1 MREKKMFAQRTR
13 IRNTDEAKR
22 KYFLVYEGKETE
34 EIYFESVSQNRSKI
48 GINPL
53 IELVPVVRSY
63 SEEGW
68 SNPKKIVDRM
78 LLNLE
83 ESRLGVVSYETLLN
97 WFMDYL
103 YEEEILTNSK
113 VKAKSLWQ
121 TLEWICKEKLHVMLT
136 EQVENLEQTCRV
148 IAEYFQDKEGYEQII
163 DDVPLIIQNRSIT
176 YAEGFDRVCFVVDR
190 DRGSFVA
197 HPENNQY
204 EYVLNKCREKKF
216 GFYLTNPCFEFW
228 LLLHFDDVKELNK
241 QQLLDNPKIT
251 AKRRYTEQE
260 LRKRLNGYTKS
271 SYDADWFINRID
283 VAIQNEKQYCEDAEE
298 LEHLVGSRIGM
309 LIEEMRRNAQQDS
322 GRKSI

>member
-13 IRNTDEAKR
+13 TRNTDEAKR

-48 GINPL
+48 GIDPL

-63 SEEGW
+63 SEERW

-103 YEEEILTNSK
+103 YEGEILTNSK

-163 DDVPLIIQNRSIT
+163 DDVPRIIQNRSIT
-176 YAEGFDRVCFVVDR
+176 YAEGFDRICFVVDR
-190 DRGSFVA
+190 DRESFVA

-216 GFYLTNPCFEFW
+216 GFYLTNPCFE
-228 LLLHFDDVKELNK
+228 
-241 QQLLDNPKIT
+241 
-251 AKRRYTEQE
+251 
-260 LRKRLNGYTKS
+260 S
-271 SYDADWFINRID
+271 S
-283 VAIQNEKQYCEDAEE
+283 
-298 LEHLVGSRIGM
+298 
-309 LIEEMRRNAQQDS
+309 
-322 GRKSI
+322 

>member
-13 IRNTDEAKR
+13 TRNTDEAKR

-48 GINPL
+48 GIDSL
-53 IELVPVVRSY
+53 LELVPVVRSY

-163 DDVPLIIQNRSIT
+163 DDVPRIIQNRSIT
-176 YAEGFDRVCFVVDR
+176 YAEGFDRICFVVDR
-190 DRGSFVA
+190 DRESFVA

-260 LRKRLNGYTKS
+260 LRKRVNGYTKS

-283 VAIQNEKQYCEDAEE
+283 VAIQNEKLYCEDAEE
-298 LEHLVGSRIGM
+298 LEHFVGSRVGM
-309 LIEEMRRNAQQDS
+309 LIEEMRRNAQQDFA
-322 GRKSI
+322 RK